1 VTPSINPNTQAEWRN
16 RALTAAGYDPRR
28 DYTNESFRQWWFNSI
43 NPASLR
49 LSKPGVTWFLQQS
62 KFKFVGVEL
71 SIGIR
76 GKHLLQLERL
86 LDEPYYIRTYKN
98 IMVMSEVT
106 AVMLALHAGD
116 LGQYLDN
123 LQANQ

>member
-1 VTPSINPNTQAEWRN
+1 VTSSTDPNTQAEWRN
-16 RALTAAGYDPRR
+16 RAITAAGYDPRR
-28 DYTNESFRQWWFNSI
+28 DYTNESFRGWWFNGI

-49 LSKPGVTWFLQQS
+49 LSKSGVTWFLQQS

-86 LDEPYYIRTYKN
+86 LTEPYYIRTYKN

-106 AVMLALHAGD
+106 AVMLELHAGD

-123 LQANQ
+123 LEANQ

>member
-16 RALTAAGYDPRR
+16 RALVAAGYDPRC
-28 DYTNESFRQWWFNSI
+28 DYTNESFRRWWFNGI

-49 LSKPGVTWFLQQS
+49 LSKSGVTWFLQQS
-62 KFKFVGVEL
+62 KFKFVSIEL

-76 GKHLLQLERL
+76 NKHLLQLERL

>member
-1 VTPSINPNTQAEWRN
+1 VTPSINPNTQAEWRD
-16 RALTAAGYDPRR
+16 RALVAAGYDPRR
-28 DYTNESFRQWWFNSI
+28 DYTNESFRQWWFNGI

-86 LDEPYYIRTYKN
+86 LDEPYYIRTHKN

>member
-1 VTPSINPNTQAEWRN
+1 MTPSINPNTQAEWRN
-16 RALTAAGYDPRR
+16 RALVAAGYDPRR
-28 DYTNESFRQWWFNSI
+28 DYTNESFRQWWYNGI

>member
-1 VTPSINPNTQAEWRN
+1 VTSSTNPNTQAEWRN
-16 RALTAAGYDPRR
+16 RALVAAGYDPRR
-28 DYTNESFRQWWFNSI
+28 DYTNESFRQWWYNGI

-49 LSKPGVTWFLQQS
+49 LSKSGVTWFLQQS

>member
-16 RALTAAGYDPRR
+16 RALVAAGYDPRR
-28 DYTNESFRQWWFNSI
+28 DYTNESFRQWWVNGI